1 MWHNQK
7 DNFIFVPHCPLNPPP
22 PAPNPPSWT
31 RPLWKSPE
39 TDSILM
45 HSHMVLGSAPLPHHQ
60 RGVHLLS
67 GGGSISPLLCH
78 SLLFLFFCL
87 LEFHLGSRCAEQ
99 SIVTLYL
106 HRPMSALTEIL
117 LAPPNLLLLMGE
129 KGDFWTKEVSLQNY
143 SSSNSTPPLTRPFVS
158 L

>member
-1 MWHNQK
+1 
-7 DNFIFVPHCPLNPPP
+7 
-22 PAPNPPSWT
+22 
-31 RPLWKSPE
+31 
-39 TDSILM
+39 M